1 MPDDRY
7 ESYCKS
13 ESDFI
18 RAYIFPGG
26 HLPSV
31 GAMVAAAEPAGLIL
45 YPAYYDIGTHYAVTL
60 RLWR

>member
-1 MPDDRY
+1 MITMPDARY
-7 ESYCKS
+7 ASYCAS

-31 GAMVAAAEPAGLIL
+31 GAMQGAAKL
-45 YPAYYDIGTHYAVTL
+45 
-60 RLWR
+60 